1 MAYRTGYCTNTD
13 EGIKVLEILQ
23 YEFMINAITAGILA
37 SIACGMIGVYVVVK
51 RIALISGGIA
61 HASFGGIGISYFL
74 GINPIMGVLP
84 FSLLSALTIGTFSKR
99 TDVAEDTIIG
109 ILWSMGMAIGI
120 IFIGLTPGYAP
131 DLMTY
136 LFGNILTVPQ
146 SDITMM
152 LALDAIII
160 LVVYAL
166 YKEFMAL
173 CYDEEFS
180 TVVGIPVE
188 KLYLL
193 LLCLIA
199 LTVVVM
205 IRVVGLILVIA
216 LLTIPAALSREFTN
230 DMRKMMFLSI
240 FFGAA
245 FTIIGLMLSYYFDI
259 ASGATII
266 LVMSS
271 FYLLNIIIK
280 KWRTISE
287 KPFDI

>member
-1 MAYRTGYCTNTD
+1 
-13 EGIKVLEILQ
+13 
-23 YEFMINAITAGILA
+23 
-37 SIACGMIGVYVVVK
+37 
-51 RIALISGGIA
+51 
-61 HASFGGIGISYFL
+61 
-74 GINPIMGVLP
+74 
-84 FSLLSALTIGTFSKR
+84 SALTIGTFSKR

-160 LVVYAL
+160 LVVYVL

-173 CYDEEFS
+173 CYDEDFS
-180 TVVGIPVE
+180 TVAGIPVE

-216 LLTIPAALSREFTN
+216 LLTIPAALSREFTD

-240 FFGAA
+240 FFGTA

-271 FYLLNIIIK
+271 FYLLHIIIK